1 MPVFINNSAFWGLL
15 SLFALIAIYVF
26 RNRSKTIVVSSILL
40 WQSGNRPSEGGRKA
54 SRPPMSLLLILEL
67 IILTLFI
74 LATAKPR
81 IMMGESI
88 IPVVIILDDSFSMN
102 AGKENTPQEQAITFI
117 QNKILSKK
125 YFRISLLKAG
135 TSNNF
140 IGRRH
145 MTPNEANQF
154 LSNWKCDSPT
164 SNLTK
169 AIKVARNSSTQTTQF
184 VVVTDH
190 KPTTETDTEI
200 WWLAFGSP
208 TDNLAITKAKQ
219 YSFGGQTR
227 SFFEFT
233 NFSSKQMRL
242 QANIGNKSTNEII
255 KKIDIQ
261 MAPGSSRQYRLT
273 LESIN
278 VELVAEILNDD
289 ISFDNRAYLLPEP
302 KRVVTASIKLE
313 NSDLVKALSNAL
325 TSTKRVKII
334 DSTQADILFVDAN
347 SALKN
352 NKCKFVFHNSAQP
365 LLIQN
370 SIFVDKNH
378 PICDGIDLQPCYW
391 AISETAKMPGH
402 PLISAGENIL
412 LSVSGNFGNNLRLDM
427 NLSPE
432 YSNFSDTVA
441 WPILIHNIVSWNAS
455 FKEGPVSSNIRAGTL
470 LELNFADNSEE
481 AIINGPTVKETM
493 HAFGNKGGIIV
504 SEPGLYSVEIS
515 KKSWAIAVNVL
526 SQEESDL
533 RKRTTSQIGTGLSEA
548 VFIQKSAN
556 AIWWFLLPAI
566 LLLGYHQWLI
576 TKRSIASC

>member
-15 SLFALIAIYVF
+15 SLFVLIAIYVF
-26 RNRSKTIVVSSILL
+26 RNRSKTIIVSSILL
-40 WQSGNRPSEGGRKA
+40 WHSGNRPSEGGRKTA
-54 SRPPMSLLLILEL
+54 RPPLTLLLILEL

-88 IPVVIILDDSFSMN
+88 IPIVIILDDSFSMG
-102 AGKENTPQEQAITFI
+102 AGKENTPQEEAAAFI
-117 QNKILSKK
+117 RDKILSKR

-135 TSNNF
+135 TSNKF

-145 MTPNEANQF
+145 MTPTEASQL

-169 AIKVARNSSTQTTQF
+169 AIKVARNASTKTTQF

-190 KPTTETDTEI
+190 EPSTETDTEI

-208 TDNLAITKAKQ
+208 TDNFAITKAKQ

-242 QANIGNKSTNEII
+242 KANIGNKSTNEII

-273 LESIN
+273 LGSVN
-278 VELVAEILNDD
+278 TALVAEILNDE
-289 ISFDNRAYLLPEP
+289 IRFDNTAYLLPEP
-302 KRVVTASIKLE
+302 KRVVTASIQIQ
-313 NSDLVKALSNAL
+313 NSDLAKALSSAL
-325 TSTKRVKII
+325 TSTRMVKII
-334 DSTQADILFVDAN
+334 ESKHADIVFVDAN
-347 SALKN
+347 SVLQT
-352 NKCKFVFHNSAQP
+352 NKCKFVFHNSEKP
-365 LLIQN
+365 VLIQD
-370 SIFVDKNH
+370 SIFIDKSH

-391 AISETAKMPGH
+391 AIAETAKMPGH
-402 PLISAGENIL
+402 ALLSAGENIL
-412 LSVSGNFGNNLRLDM
+412 LSVSGSFGNNLRLDM
-427 NLSPE
+427 NLSPD
-432 YSNFSDTVA
+432 YSNFKDTVA
-441 WPILIHNIVSWNAS
+441 WPILIHNIVAWNAS

-470 LELNFADNSEE
+470 LELNFANNSEQ
-481 AIINGPTVKETM
+481 AIANGPTVKEII

-515 KKSWAIAVNVL
+515 NKSWPIAVNVL

-556 AIWWFLLPAI
+556 AVWWFLLPAI

-576 TKRSIASC
+576 NKRSIASC